1 MYETYELNSNCTCDD
16 DCYGDFCWS
25 AAKEDIDLLL
35 VDWFNKVTNNNN
47 NYMVKFSGKN
57 MGWTRASGYVYASVD
72 DGLQPLYIN
81 GDFRLV
87 LTRKGD
93 DLTVIR
99 YSHDEPVGASFIL
112 TVEPQTEGD

>member
-1 MYETYELNSNCTCDD
+1 MSETYELNSSCTCDD
-16 DCYGDFCWS
+16 DCMGDFCWS
-25 AAKEDIDLLL
+25 IAKEDIDLMM
-35 VDWFNKVTNNNN
+35 VDWFNKVTNHNN

-57 MGWTRASGYVYASVD
+57 MGWTRTSGYAYASVD

-87 LTRKGD
+87 VTKD
-93 DLTVIR
+93 SDNLTVVR

-112 TVEPQTEGD
+112 TAEQQIEGD